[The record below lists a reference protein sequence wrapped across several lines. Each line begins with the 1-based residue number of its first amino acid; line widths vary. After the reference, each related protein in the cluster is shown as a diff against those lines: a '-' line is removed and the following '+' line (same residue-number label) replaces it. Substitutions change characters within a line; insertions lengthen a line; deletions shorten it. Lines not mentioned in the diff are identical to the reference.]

1 MAILTVLERQ
11 TAKFRCL
18 YQIPCPKTLPNPN
31 GLRRLILLPNLWYP
45 KLLQAGHGLCN
56 ICGSVS
62 VGCCIFP
69 GRAGYGASGSS
80 SGDIPGYTSLTFD
93 VCLEGI
99 AD

>member
-1 MAILTVLERQ
+1 MAILTVSERQ

-31 GLRRLILLPNLWYP
+31 GLTAFNSPSEFVVSKVIAGWTWA
-45 KLLQAGHGLCN
+45 LQYMR
-56 ICGSVS
+56 
-62 VGCCIFP
+62 VGERWMLYIP
-69 GRAGYGASGSS
+69 WQSGYGASGSS

-99 AD
+99 AG